1 MAGAGLF
8 GLSEYCSL
16 PTCHHPLHPFAMQRQ
31 IQGSWN
37 IFQANARC
45 KAPANHAARSRVV
58 SKRHFLINSVSSRNN
73 CSSVST
79 LRNAPSSERLKPCQ
93 HGSVAVHCVQALERP
108 ISHTKSTES
117 GAAGSL
123 HGPAKEVADLIL
135 PRYNQSIGKVELV
148 VAGAGP
154 SGLAVAERVS
164 QAGAGC
170 ISALFIAHPHMEE
183 VVHQWSLVVRSFK
196 PLEVIGAWYMQATRS
211 A

>member
-1 MAGAGLF
+1 MAGAGFF

-31 IQGSWN
+31 MKSSCK
-37 IFQANARC
+37 IFNANTRC
-45 KAPANHAARSRVV
+45 KAPANHGAASRVA
-58 SKRHFLINSVSSRNN
+58 SKKHFLIHSVSSRNT
-73 CSSVST
+73 CSSMRT
-79 LRNAPSSERLKPCQ
+79 LRIVPSSKRLKPCQ
-93 HGSVAVHCVQALERP
+93 HGSVAVQCVHALERP
-108 ISHTKSTES
+108 SSQTESTER

-164 QAGAGC
+164 QAGAVC
-170 ISALFIAHPHMEE
+170 ISALFCCSSTHEDF
-183 VVHQWSLVVRSFK
+183 VHQRSLVVRSF
-196 PLEVIGAWYMQATRS
+196 
-211 A
+211 